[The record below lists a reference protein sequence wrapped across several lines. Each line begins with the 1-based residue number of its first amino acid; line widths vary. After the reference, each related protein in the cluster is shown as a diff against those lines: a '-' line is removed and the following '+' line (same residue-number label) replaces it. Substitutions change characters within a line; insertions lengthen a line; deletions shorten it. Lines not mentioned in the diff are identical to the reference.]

1 MAPELQPYTMPELRN
16 LFDYATAAAD
26 LLPPAY
32 HAYYAGGVAD
42 NLTRDDNRTA
52 FNRLKLLPRVLRNV
66 SQRTIN
72 ASLRYPNTALPFPL
86 LLAPTA
92 MAKLAHPDGEVGLG
106 NAALTAGIPQ
116 LLSTMSTCAVEEVTA
131 IGHDVWFQLYLF
143 KDREASKSLVQRV
156 EAAGCK
162 ALVLTVDVPILGI
175 RNSLAR
181 SHEQDQ
187 PALPLPN
194 LMRTNA
200 NGELAPI
207 VTLEDRVDPSVSWDD
222 VAWLQSITNLPIW
235 LKGIL
240 RPDDALRAVE
250 AGVDGIIVSNHGGR
264 QLDTAIATIDA
275 LPNIAKAVDGAVPL
289 LMDGGIRRGTDMIKA
304 LALGASAVLIGR
316 PVLWGL
322 AVNGTDGAAHV
333 LEILRTEFDNAMAQ
347 CGCRTV
353 DEITED
359 LIFNA
364 DCRMPNVD

>member
-1 MAPELQPYTMPELRN
+1 MPELLN
-16 LFDYATAAAD
+16 LFDYATAAAERI
-26 LLPPAY
+26 PPAY

-42 NLTRDDNRTA
+42 NLTRDDNRHA
-52 FNRLKLLPRVLRNV
+52 FNRLKLLPRVLRDV
-66 SQRTIN
+66 SQRTQN
-72 ASLRYPNTALPFPL
+72 SSLQTPHSSLTFPM

-92 MAKLAHPDGEVGLG
+92 MAKLAHPDGEVGLAK
-106 NAALTAGIPQ
+106 AAHTAGIPQ

-143 KDREASKSLVQRV
+143 KDREASKAIVQRA

-162 ALVLTVDVPILGI
+162 ALVLTVDVPVIGL
-175 RNSLAR
+175 RKSLAR
-181 SHEQDQ
+181 SKFKS
-187 PALPLPN
+187 PPGPPFPN

-200 NGELAPI
+200 DGEQELI
-207 VTLEDRVDPSVSWDD
+207 VTLDNQVDPSLTWDD
-222 VAWLQSITNLPIW
+222 VAWLRSITSLPIW
-235 LKGIL
+235 IKGIL

-264 QLDTAIATIDA
+264 RLDTAVATIDA
-275 LPNIAKAVDGAVPL
+275 LPYIAKAVDGTVPL

-304 LALGASAVLIGR
+304 LALGASAALIGR

-322 AVNGTDGAAHV
+322 AVNGAEGAAHV
-333 LEILRTEFDNAMAQ
+333 IEILRTEFDNAMAQ

-364 DCRMPNVD
+364 DVRMPNVD